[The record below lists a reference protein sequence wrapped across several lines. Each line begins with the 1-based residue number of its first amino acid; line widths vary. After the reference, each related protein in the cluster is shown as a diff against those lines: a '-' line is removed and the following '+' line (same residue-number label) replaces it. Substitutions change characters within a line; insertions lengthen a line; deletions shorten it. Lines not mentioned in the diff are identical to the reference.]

1 MRYYHS
7 VYGWIEN
14 PKEKIIDYG
23 ISCTNVGLD
32 SSPSINEA
40 HNFSGFGSRVPKYDF
55 QDGVDTGERH
65 TLLRSEAT
73 DITELDSRI
82 NEISTEIDE
91 ELDKI
96 QKTIE
101 KNKLE
106 Q

>member
-7 VYGWIEN
+7 SYGWIDN

-40 HNFSGFGSRVPKYDF
+40 HNFAGFGSRVPKYDF
-55 QDGVDTGERH
+55 NNGVDTGERH

-73 DITELDSRI
+73 DITEVDSRI
-82 NEISTEIDE
+82 EEVSKEIDE
-91 ELDKI
+91 ELSKI
-96 QKTIE
+96 NKVINQKRNE
-101 KNKLE
+101 N
-106 Q
+106 